1 MHLRVMSIP
10 VRRRRTVFVAAAAC
24 VMVSGCRDTRSGL
37 AVEAAYRLSL
47 GGSGGRV
54 SAVAG
59 AVAPVVL
66 PVRVDGPD
74 GSGVGGV
81 RVRFRIVRGQGG
93 GTTLEDEAGVTE
105 PAGTAAARVVVGPDA
120 DTVIVAATLA
130 VDNGIEVRATIV
142 TEPGPRIAAVTP
154 ATAGPGDTLTVAGT
168 GFGDGPHAIRF
179 NHGVAIP
186 ALPGGTPSRIRVVV
200 PSCQP
205 DGAGAVQ
212 VEARG
217 AVSPDAAVS
226 LRAVRSVVTLAPY
239 EATTIEASALAN
251 CVALGGPAGSRY
263 LVAAGFASSQA
274 NPVAID
280 WRLDAAGSAL
290 PAAGA
295 LMAQAPPTVRPR
307 ADIGFEMHRRALERE
322 VAGIASASAAA
333 AAPEPAI
340 GSLRRFQ
347 VVASIAGDRFTT
359 VVARLRFAGRN
370 VYVYTDTADM
380 AFPDARLAA
389 LGAHMDGDLY
399 TTTVNAFG
407 APSDLDGDG
416 HVTILL
422 TPVANRMSRASECV
436 QRGYVTGFF
445 YGVDLVERD
454 PHSNRAEVFYGFVPD
469 STGQYSCPHTAS
481 DVEWTLRAT
490 FPHELQHLISFN
502 QHVLVRGGVPEAP
515 WLNEGLSHAAEEL
528 VARVYDARYPAPL
541 GRSTG
546 QQLYPDSAGPY
557 IAPQL
562 LNAYIYLRTA
572 VDHSVTSYTGAGGIE
587 ERGATWMFLR
597 WLADQKGDDVLG
609 RLVRSNLTGV
619 ANVERAAGESFGAL
633 FGDFSASLVTD
644 SIPGVPRPT
653 AQRRR
658 FRGRSLRQLM
668 AREATIAGFVDPFPL
683 AAYRLDA
690 GGTLRSAMLPGT
702 MIHALVTIGPS
713 GAPVRL
719 AFTTPQ
725 FAAFPPAARA
735 QVTVVRLP

>member
-1 MHLRVMSIP
+1 MRLDGIAIP
-10 VRRRRTVFVAAAAC
+10 VRGGRTVFAVTAAC
-24 VMVSGCRDTRSGL
+24 LMLSGCRDTRSEL
-37 AVEAAYRLSL
+37 AVESAYRVSL
-47 GGSGGRV
+47 GGSGGPV
-54 SAVAG
+54 LAVAG

-66 PVRVDGPD
+66 PVRVDGPG

-93 GTTLEDEAGVTE
+93 GTMLEEEAGVTG
-105 PAGTAAARVVVGPDA
+105 PAGTAAARVLVGPDA
-120 DTVIVAATLA
+120 DTVVVAAALA

-142 TEPGPRIAAVTP
+142 AEPGPRIAAVTP
-154 ATAGPGDTLTVAGT
+154 ATAGAGDTLTLTGA
-168 GFGDGPHAIRF
+168 GFGAGPHAIRF
-179 NHGVAIP
+179 NGGLAMP
-186 ALPGGTPSRIRVVV
+186 ALPGGTATRIRMVV
-200 PSCQP
+200 PPCQAE
-205 DGAGAVQ
+205 GAGAVQ

-217 AVSPDAAVS
+217 AVSPSATLS
-226 LRAVRSVVTLAPY
+226 IRAVRSVVTLAPY
-239 EATTIEASALAN
+239 EAATIEAASLAN

-263 LVAAGFASSQA
+263 LVTAGFASSQA
-274 NPVAID
+274 NPVPID

-290 PAAGA
+290 PATGA
-295 LMAQAPPTVRPR
+295 LTSQAPQAFRPR
-307 ADIGFEMHRRALERE
+307 ADIGFEMHRRAVERN
-322 VAGIASASAAA
+322 VAGIASASVG
-333 AAPEPAI
+333 AAPPGPAI

-347 VVASIAGDRFTT
+347 VVASIDGDRFTT

-370 VYVYTDTADM
+370 VYVYTDTADG

-416 HVTILL
+416 HVIILL
-422 TPVANRMSRASECV
+422 TPVANRMSLASECV

-469 STGQYSCPHTAS
+469 SIGQYSCPHTAS

-562 LNAYIYLRTA
+562 LNTYLYLRSA

-587 ERGATWMFLR
+587 ERGATWLFLR

-619 ANVERAAGESFGAL
+619 ANVERVAGEPFGAL
-633 FGDFSASLVTD
+633 FGDFSATVVTD
-644 SIPGVPRPT
+644 SIPGVLRP
-653 AQRRR
+653 AEQRRR

-668 AREATIAGFVDPFPL
+668 AREATIAGFIDPFPL
-683 AAYRLDA
+683 TAYRLDA

-702 MIHALVTIGPS
+702 MLHALVTIGPS
-713 GAPVRL
+713 GVPVRL

-725 FAAFPPAARA
+725 FAAFPFASRA